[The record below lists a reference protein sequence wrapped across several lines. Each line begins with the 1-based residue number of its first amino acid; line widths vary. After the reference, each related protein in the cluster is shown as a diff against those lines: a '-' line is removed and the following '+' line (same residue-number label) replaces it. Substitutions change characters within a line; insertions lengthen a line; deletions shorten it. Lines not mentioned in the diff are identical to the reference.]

1 MLPPGEG
8 GLRWVTPQWGIGL
21 PDGGWTELI
30 AVVCTR
36 LKHYL

>member
-8 GLRWVTPQWGIGL
+8 GLRWVTPHWGIRLAGW
-21 PDGGWTELI
+21 GWTELI